1 MQSVCCGHITDVCH
15 LLLVMYVAWLHR
27 SSLAV
32 CEWEKG
38 QGDTEEGQEGSVL
51 ENAHD
56 KDMI

>member
-1 MQSVCCGHITDVCH
+1 
-15 LLLVMYVAWLHR
+15 MYVAWLHR